1 MAELVIRAATEAD
14 LPRLTD
20 IYNHYVRETHST
32 FDTQAFSVD
41 ERRAW
46 FDRFADSGR
55 YRLLVGVAGDV
66 IVGYASSQALRPKP
80 AYDQSVETT
89 VYLAPECLGL
99 GHGRA
104 LYTALL
110 EEMKALGNVH
120 RIYGVIA
127 MPNEASVRL
136 HESLGFRHC
145 ATLNEVGYKFDR
157 YWDTAWFELRL
168 SD

>member
-1 MAELVIRAATEAD
+1 MLAIRPATEAD

-32 FDTQAFSVD
+32 FDTKAFSVD

-46 FDRFADSGR
+46 FDRFANSGR

-89 VYLAPECLGL
+89 VYLAPECLGQ

-110 EEMKALGNVH
+110 DEMKALGNVH

-168 SD
+168 

>member
-1 MAELVIRAATEAD
+1 MSGLSIRAATEAD

-20 IYNHYVRETHST
+20 IYNYYVRETHAT
-32 FDTQAFSVD
+32 FDTREFSVD

-55 YRLLVGVAGDV
+55 YRLFVGVADDV
-66 IVGYASSQALRPKP
+66 IIGYASSQALRPKP

-89 VYLAPECLGL
+89 VYLAPECTGG

-110 EEMKALGNVH
+110 DEMKALGNVH

-127 MPNEASVRL
+127 MPNDASVRL

-168 SD
+168 